1 MGWLWE
7 LGTVRNTYDRI
18 FRGTV
23 KGRKRDGSRTEEEQA
38 WKKQMERRLKETDAW
53 TVSTVSPCA
62 WMLASIMMVSPVSN
76 RSLHVSYWSKRL
88 QTWWFAGPG
97 TNNWRPESGPVTGLT
112 VSKTVQKPVLC
123 VCATHKQPVGRNSSE
138 PTVHTVVRF
147 AQVLSCLC
155 LGGCSKG
162 TPVLVLVHM
171 AGWLHHMYGRVCACW
186 EYMLCLVISW
196 TCEYKTRLL
205 HTNWAGA
212 GEIPSGPKAPPN
224 LATANSLV
232 LQSPQ
237 LEALANFLLWRTC
250 SSDYKTDLTQL
261 VFRKVSDPAYAG
273 LIFTVNLLLWG
284 KLSFSNSPRLRV
296 KTKTQESNVSAS
308 AVHTHTPPLFNLP
321 FWLSHFTGGSIWPS
335 PLQVQKEKE
344 LHPRQ
349 SPHAS
354 ASWASN
360 SSCRQLDLN
369 IHIQLAEVHGFLTQK
384 KNPDLPLIAT
394 IYLRSSTF

>member
-171 AGWLHHMYGRVCACW
+171 AGWLHHMYGHVC
-186 EYMLCLVISW
+186 VPVG
-196 TCEYKTRLL
+196 
-205 HTNWAGA
+205 N
-212 GEIPSGPKAPPN
+212 
-224 LATANSLV
+224 
-232 LQSPQ
+232 
-237 LEALANFLLWRTC
+237 TC
-250 SSDYKTDLTQL
+250 SALLS
-261 VFRKVSDPAYAG
+261 AG
-273 LIFTVNLLLWG
+273 PVN
-284 KLSFSNSPRLRV
+284 
-296 KTKTQESNVSAS
+296 TKQGCYIPIGLGLEK
-308 AVHTHTPPLFNLP
+308 
-321 FWLSHFTGGSIWPS
+321 S
-335 PLQVQKEKE
+335 PLVPK
-344 LHPRQ
+344 
-349 SPHAS
+349 PHQI
-354 ASWASN
+354 W
-360 SSCRQLDLN
+360 L
-369 IHIQLAEVHGFLTQK
+369 
-384 KNPDLPLIAT
+384 LPIVLF
-394 IYLRSSTF
+394 YNHHN